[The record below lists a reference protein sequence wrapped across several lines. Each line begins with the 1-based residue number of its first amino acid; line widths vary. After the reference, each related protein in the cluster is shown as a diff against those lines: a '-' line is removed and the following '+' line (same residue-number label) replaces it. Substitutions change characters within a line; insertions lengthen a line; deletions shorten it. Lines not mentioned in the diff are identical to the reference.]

1 MHDDGLTPQVKEDL
15 VRLLLPYLMAG
26 LGASI
31 TADYR
36 AATLMIVT
44 QLASQATLSDS
55 LLAGTPSSSLP
66 QLGLACRQA
75 ALTAA
80 VLMMTP
86 FVSYQSCLAL

>member
-1 MHDDGLTPQVKEDL
+1 MHDNGRMLQVKEDL
-15 VRLLLPYLMAG
+15 VRLLLPFLMAG

-55 LLAGTPSSSLP
+55 LLAGTASSPFPASAWLVDRLHSLL
-66 QLGLACRQA
+66 QC
-75 ALTAA
+75 
-80 VLMMTP
+80 
-86 FVSYQSCLAL
+86 

>member
-1 MHDDGLTPQVKEDL
+1 MHDDRLMLQVKEDL

-55 LLAGTPSSSLP
+55 LLAGTASSSFP
-66 QLGLACRQA
+66 PSAWLADKLHSLLQC
-75 ALTAA
+75 
-80 VLMMTP
+80 
-86 FVSYQSCLAL
+86 